1 MRYNFS
7 RKYFDY
13 QNIKKS
19 LLVNGDFFMNN
30 LKFLLKLSGQ
40 HKIKLIIAALFSI
53 ISTTLS
59 AIPYILVYRI
69 ILELFNDKIDYR
81 NIQSLVFK
89 AIFFIILGVA
99 ARILSGIFSHISAF
113 NILYKIR
120 IDLIEHMSG
129 LNMGFFKKSMT
140 GKLKKIINEDV
151 EKLENFIAHQIPDLS
166 SAFVTPLIF
175 FGIMLYFN
183 WKLSLVLFIPVIL
196 GILAQSG
203 MFKNYTGKV
212 DHFYKLVAKLNST
225 IMEYINAMNVMKAF
239 NLTAKSFKDYR
250 DNTQEYA
257 DYWVELTELAVPY
270 YSAFLC
276 LVDTGML
283 FIIPIGGIM
292 LLNSRITVPVYILFL
307 LMSTIFLN
315 SLKSLFELSQ
325 NLSFLLKGMEKI
337 IEIFDEKEQASGN
350 IKFPQ
355 NFSQGLKYEN
365 ITFAYNKAKVI
376 NDFTLNIRAG
386 TTTALVGPSGSGKT
400 TIGLLAGRFW
410 DTDEGKITIDGIN
423 IKDISYESLMDNVSF
438 VFQDTFMLHDTI
450 YENIL
455 MGKNYTRDEV
465 ENAAKKAQIHDF
477 IMSLPDKYETK
488 IGEGGIKLSG
498 GEKQRIS
505 IARAILKNTPI
516 VILDEVTSY
525 SDIENEAKIQSAL
538 KTLLKGKTALI
549 IAHRLYTIKNA
560 DNIVFMNK
568 GKIMEQG
575 THDELLKNRA
585 DYWHLWSLYNEEKQ
599 EN

>member
-1 MRYNFS
+1 
-7 RKYFDY
+7 
-13 QNIKKS
+13 
-19 LLVNGDFFMNN
+19 MNN

-40 HKIKLIIAALFSI
+40 HKIKLIVSAMFSI

-59 AIPYILVYRI
+59 VIPYLLVYSI
-69 ILELFNDKIDYR
+69 ILELFNREISYNK
-81 NIQSLVFK
+81 IQSLVFI
-89 AIFFIILGVA
+89 AILFIILGVV
-99 ARILSGIFSHISAF
+99 ARILSGIFSHVSAF

-120 IDLIEHMSG
+120 IDLIEHMSK
-129 LNMGFFKKSMT
+129 LNMGFFKKNMT

-151 EKLENFIAHQIPDLS
+151 EKLENFIVHQIPDLS
-166 SAFVTPLIF
+166 SAFATPLIF
-175 FGIMLYFN
+175 LGIMFYFN
-183 WKLSLVLFIPVIL
+183 WQLSLVLFIPIIL

-203 MFKNYTGKV
+203 MFKNYMGKV

-257 DYWVELTELAVPY
+257 DYWIELTELAVPY

-276 LVDTGML
+276 LVDTGLL

-292 LLNSRITVPVYILFL
+292 LLNGKITISVYILFL

-315 SLKSLFELSQ
+315 SLRTLFELSES
-325 NLSFLLKGMEKI
+325 LSFLLKGMEKI
-337 IEIFDEKEQASGN
+337 IEIFNEKEQKSGD
-350 IKFPQ
+350 ISFPQ
-355 NFSQGLKYEN
+355 HFSESLKYEN
-365 ITFAYNKAKVI
+365 VTFAYNKAKVI
-376 NDFTLNIRAG
+376 NNFTLTIRAG

-410 DTDEGKITIDGIN
+410 DIDEGKITIDGTD
-423 IKDISYESLMDNVSF
+423 IKDISYESLMDNISF

-450 YENIL
+450 YENII
-455 MGKNYTRDEV
+455 MGKNYTREEV

-477 IMSLPDKYETK
+477 IMSLPDRYETK

-560 DNIVFMNK
+560 DNIVFMKK
-568 GKIMEQG
+568 GQITEQG
-575 THDELLKNRA
+575 THEELLRNRA
-585 DYWHLWSLYNEEKQ
+585 DYWHLWSLYNENDLEK
-599 EN
+599 EVTE

>member
-1 MRYNFS
+1 
-7 RKYFDY
+7 
-13 QNIKKS
+13 
-19 LLVNGDFFMNN
+19 MNN

-40 HKIKLIIAALFSI
+40 HKIKLIISAIFSI

-59 AIPYILVYRI
+59 AIPYLLVYSI
-69 ILELFNDKIDYR
+69 ILELFNREISYNK
-81 NIQSLVFK
+81 IQSLVFI
-89 AIFFIILGVA
+89 AILFIILGVV

-120 IDLIEHMSG
+120 IDLIEHMSK
-129 LNMGFFKKSMT
+129 LNMGFFKKNMT

-166 SAFVTPLIF
+166 SAFATPLIF
-175 FGIMLYFN
+175 LGIMFYFN
-183 WKLSLVLFIPVIL
+183 WQLSLVLFIPIIL

-203 MFKNYTGKV
+203 MFKNYMGKV

-257 DYWVELTELAVPY
+257 DYWIELTELAVPY

-276 LVDTGML
+276 LVDTGLL

-292 LLNSRITVPVYILFL
+292 LLNGKITISVYILFL

-315 SLKSLFELSQ
+315 SLRTLFELSES
-325 NLSFLLKGMEKI
+325 LSFLLKGMEKI
-337 IEIFDEKEQASGN
+337 IEIFNEKEQKSGD
-350 IKFPQ
+350 ISFPEH
-355 NFSQGLKYEN
+355 FSESLKYEN
-365 ITFAYNKAKVI
+365 VTFAYNKAKVI
-376 NDFTLNIRAG
+376 NNFTLTIRAG

-410 DTDEGKITIDGIN
+410 DIDEGKITIDGTD

-450 YENIL
+450 YENII
-455 MGKNYTRDEV
+455 MGKNYTREEV

-477 IMSLPDKYETK
+477 IMSLPDRYETK

-538 KTLLKGKTALI
+538 KTLLRGKTALI

-560 DNIVFMNK
+560 DNIVFMKK
-568 GKIMEQG
+568 GQITEQG
-575 THDELLKNRA
+575 THEELLRNRA
-585 DYWHLWSLYNEEKQ
+585 DYWHLWSLYNENDLEK
-599 EN
+599 EVTE

>member
-1 MRYNFS
+1 
-7 RKYFDY
+7 
-13 QNIKKS
+13 
-19 LLVNGDFFMNN
+19 MNN

-40 HKIKLIIAALFSI
+40 HKIKLIISAMFSI

-59 AIPYILVYRI
+59 AIPYLLVYSI
-69 ILELFNDKIDYR
+69 ILELFNREISYNK
-81 NIQSLVFK
+81 IQSLVFI
-89 AIFFIILGVA
+89 AILFIILGVV

-120 IDLIEHMSG
+120 IDLIEHISK
-129 LNMGFFKKSMT
+129 LNMGFFKKNMT

-166 SAFVTPLIF
+166 SAFATPLIF
-175 FGIMLYFN
+175 LGIMFYFN
-183 WKLSLVLFIPVIL
+183 WQLSLVLFIPIIL

-203 MFKNYTGKV
+203 MFKNYMGKV

-257 DYWVELTELAVPY
+257 DYWIELTELAVPY

-276 LVDTGML
+276 LVDTGLL

-292 LLNSRITVPVYILFL
+292 LLNGKITISVYILFL

-315 SLKSLFELSQ
+315 SLRTLFELSES
-325 NLSFLLKGMEKI
+325 LSFLLKGMEKI
-337 IEIFDEKEQASGN
+337 IEIFNEKEQKSGD
-350 IKFPQ
+350 ISFPQ
-355 NFSQGLKYEN
+355 HFSESLKYEN
-365 ITFAYNKAKVI
+365 VTFAYNKAKVI
-376 NDFTLNIRAG
+376 NNFTLTIRAG

-410 DTDEGKITIDGIN
+410 DIDEGKITIDGTD

-450 YENIL
+450 YENII
-455 MGKNYTRDEV
+455 MGKNYTREEV

-477 IMSLPDKYETK
+477 IMSLPDRYETK

-525 SDIENEAKIQSAL
+525 SDIENEAKIQAAL

-560 DNIVFMNK
+560 DNIVFMKK
-568 GKIMEQG
+568 GQITEQG
-575 THDELLKNRA
+575 THEELLRNRA
-585 DYWHLWSLYNEEKQ
+585 DYWHLWSLYNENDLEK
-599 EN
+599 EVTE

>member
-120 IDLIEHMSG
+120 VDLIEHMSG

-203 MFKNYTGKV
+203 MFKNYMGKV

-376 NDFTLNIRAG
+376 NDFTLNIKAG

-410 DTDEGKITIDGIN
+410 DTNEGKITIDGIN

>member
-1 MRYNFS
+1 
-7 RKYFDY
+7 
-13 QNIKKS
+13 
-19 LLVNGDFFMNN
+19 MNN

-40 HKIKLIIAALFSI
+40 HKIKLIVSAMFSI

-59 AIPYILVYRI
+59 AIPYLLVYSI
-69 ILELFNDKIDYR
+69 ILEIFNREISYNKIK
-81 NIQSLVFK
+81 SLVFI
-89 AIFFIILGVA
+89 AILFIILGVA

-120 IDLIEHMSG
+120 IDLIEHMSK
-129 LNMGFFKKSMT
+129 LNMGFFKKNMT

-166 SAFVTPLIF
+166 SAFATPLIF
-175 FGIMLYFN
+175 LGIMFYFN
-183 WKLSLVLFIPVIL
+183 WRLSLVLFIPIIL

-203 MFKNYTGKV
+203 MFKNYMGKV

-257 DYWVELTELAVPY
+257 DYWIELTELAVPY

-276 LVDTGML
+276 LVDTGLL

-292 LLNSRITVPVYILFL
+292 LLNGKITISVYILFL

-315 SLKSLFELSQ
+315 SLRTLFELSES
-325 NLSFLLKGMEKI
+325 LSFLLKGMEKI
-337 IEIFDEKEQASGN
+337 IEIFNEKEQKSGN
-350 IKFPQ
+350 ISFPEH
-355 NFSQGLKYEN
+355 FSESLKYEN
-365 ITFAYNKAKVI
+365 VTFAYNKAKVI
-376 NDFTLNIRAG
+376 NNFTLTIRAG

-410 DTDEGKITIDGIN
+410 DTEEGKITIDGTN
-423 IKDISYESLMDNVSF
+423 IKDISYESLMDNISF

-450 YENIL
+450 YENII
-455 MGKNYTRDEV
+455 MGKNYTREEV
-465 ENAAKKAQIHDF
+465 ENAAKKAQIQDF
-477 IMSLPDKYETK
+477 IMSLPDRYETK

-560 DNIVFMNK
+560 DNIVFMKK
-568 GKIMEQG
+568 GQITEQG
-575 THDELLKNRA
+575 THEELLRNRA
-585 DYWHLWSLYNEEKQ
+585 DYWHLWSLYNENDLEK
-599 EN
+599 EVTE

>member
-1 MRYNFS
+1 
-7 RKYFDY
+7 
-13 QNIKKS
+13 
-19 LLVNGDFFMNN
+19 MNN
-30 LKFLLKLSGQ
+30 LKFLLKLSGE
-40 HKIKLIIAALFSI
+40 HKIKLIISAIFSI

-59 AIPYILVYRI
+59 AIPYLLVYSI
-69 ILELFNDKIDYR
+69 ILELFNREISYNK
-81 NIQSLVFK
+81 IQSLVFR
-89 AIFFIILGVA
+89 AILFIVLGVV

-120 IDLIEHMSG
+120 IDLIEHMSK
-129 LNMGFFKKSMT
+129 LNMGFFKKNMT

-166 SAFVTPLIF
+166 SAFATPLIF
-175 FGIMLYFN
+175 LGIMFYFN
-183 WKLSLVLFIPVIL
+183 WQLSLVLFIPIIL

-203 MFKNYTGKV
+203 MFKNYMGKV

-257 DYWVELTELAVPY
+257 DYWIELTELAVPY

-276 LVDTGML
+276 LVDTGLL

-292 LLNSRITVPVYILFL
+292 LLNGKITISVYILFL

-315 SLKSLFELSQ
+315 SLRTLFELSES
-325 NLSFLLKGMEKI
+325 LSVLLKGMEKI
-337 IEIFDEKEQASGN
+337 IEIFNEKEQKSGN
-350 IKFPQ
+350 ISFPEH
-355 NFSQGLKYEN
+355 FSESLKYEN
-365 ITFAYNKAKVI
+365 VTFAYNKAKVI
-376 NDFTLNIRAG
+376 NNFTLTIRAE

-410 DTDEGKITIDGIN
+410 DIDEGKITIDGTD

-450 YENIL
+450 YENII
-455 MGKNYTRDEV
+455 MGKNYTREEV

-477 IMSLPDKYETK
+477 IMSLPDRYETK
-488 IGEGGIKLSG
+488 IGEGGVKLSG

-525 SDIENEAKIQSAL
+525 SDIENEAKIQAAL

-560 DNIVFMNK
+560 DNIVFMKK
-568 GKIMEQG
+568 GQITEQG
-575 THDELLKNRA
+575 THEELLRNRA
-585 DYWHLWSLYNEEKQ
+585 DYWHLWSLYNENDLEK
-599 EN
+599 EVTE

>member
-1 MRYNFS
+1 
-7 RKYFDY
+7 
-13 QNIKKS
+13 
-19 LLVNGDFFMNN
+19 MNN

-40 HKIKLIIAALFSI
+40 HKIKLIISAMFSI

-59 AIPYILVYRI
+59 AIPYLLVYSI
-69 ILELFNDKIDYR
+69 ILELFNKEISY
-81 NIQSLVFK
+81 NKIQSLVFI
-89 AIFFIILGVA
+89 AILFIILGVV
-99 ARILSGIFSHISAF
+99 ARILSGVFSHISAF

-120 IDLIEHMSG
+120 IDLIEHMSK
-129 LNMGFFKKSMT
+129 LNMGFFKKNMT

-166 SAFVTPLIF
+166 SAFATPLIF
-175 FGIMLYFN
+175 LGIMFYFN
-183 WKLSLVLFIPVIL
+183 WQLSLVLFIPIIL

-203 MFKNYTGKV
+203 MFKNYMGKV
-212 DHFYKLVAKLNST
+212 DHFYKLVTKLNST

-250 DNTQEYA
+250 NNTQEYA
-257 DYWVELTELAVPY
+257 DYWIELTELAVPY

-276 LVDTGML
+276 LLDTGLL

-292 LLNSRITVPVYILFL
+292 LLNGKITISVYILFL

-315 SLKSLFELSQ
+315 SLRTLFELSES
-325 NLSFLLKGMEKI
+325 LSFLLKGMEKI
-337 IEIFDEKEQASGN
+337 IEIFNEKEQKSGN
-350 IKFPQ
+350 IS
-355 NFSQGLKYEN
+355 FSEHFSESLKYEN
-365 ITFAYNKAKVI
+365 VTFAYNKAKVI
-376 NDFTLNIRAG
+376 NNFTLTIRAG

-410 DTDEGKITIDGIN
+410 DIEEGKITIDGTD
-423 IKDISYESLMDNVSF
+423 IKDISYESLMDNISF

-450 YENIL
+450 YENII
-455 MGKNYTRDEV
+455 MGKNYTHEDV

-477 IMSLPDKYETK
+477 IMSLPDRYETK

-505 IARAILKNTPI
+505 IARAIIKNTPI

-560 DNIVFMNK
+560 DNIVFMKK
-568 GKIMEQG
+568 GQITEQG
-575 THDELLKNRA
+575 THEELLRNRA
-585 DYWHLWSLYNEEKQ
+585 DYWHLWSLYNENDLEK
-599 EN
+599 EVTE

>member
-1 MRYNFS
+1 
-7 RKYFDY
+7 
-13 QNIKKS
+13 
-19 LLVNGDFFMNN
+19 MNN

-40 HKIKLIIAALFSI
+40 HKIKLIVSAMFSI

-59 AIPYILVYRI
+59 AIPYLLVYSI
-69 ILELFNDKIDYR
+69 ILELFNRKISY
-81 NIQSLVFK
+81 NKIKSLVFI
-89 AIFFIILGVA
+89 AILFIILGVA

-120 IDLIEHMSG
+120 IDLIEHMSK
-129 LNMGFFKKSMT
+129 LNMGFFKKNMT

-166 SAFVTPLIF
+166 SAFATPLIF
-175 FGIMLYFN
+175 LGIMFYFN
-183 WKLSLVLFIPVIL
+183 WWLSLVLFIPIIL

-203 MFKNYTGKV
+203 MFKNYMGKV

-257 DYWVELTELAVPY
+257 DYWIELTELAVPY

-276 LVDTGML
+276 LVDTGLL

-292 LLNSRITVPVYILFL
+292 LLNGKITISVYILFL

-315 SLKSLFELSQ
+315 SLRTLFELSES
-325 NLSFLLKGMEKI
+325 LSFLLKGMEKI
-337 IEIFDEKEQASGN
+337 IEIFNEKEQKSGN
-350 IKFPQ
+350 ISFPEH
-355 NFSQGLKYEN
+355 FSESLKYEN
-365 ITFAYNKAKVI
+365 VTFAYNKAKVI
-376 NDFTLNIRAG
+376 NNFTLTIRAG

-410 DTDEGKITIDGIN
+410 DIDEGKITIDGTD
-423 IKDISYESLMDNVSF
+423 IKDISYESLMDNISF

-450 YENIL
+450 YENII
-455 MGKNYTRDEV
+455 MGKNYTREEV
-465 ENAAKKAQIHDF
+465 ENAAKKAQIQDF
-477 IMSLPDKYETK
+477 IMSLPDRYETK

-560 DNIVFMNK
+560 DNIVFMKK
-568 GKIMEQG
+568 GQITEQG
-575 THDELLKNRA
+575 THEELLRNRA
-585 DYWHLWSLYNEEKQ
+585 DYWHLWSLYNENDLEK
-599 EN
+599 EVTE

>member
-1 MRYNFS
+1 
-7 RKYFDY
+7 
-13 QNIKKS
+13 
-19 LLVNGDFFMNN
+19 MNN

-40 HKIKLIIAALFSI
+40 HKIKLIVSAMFSI

-59 AIPYILVYRI
+59 AIPYLLVYSI
-69 ILELFNDKIDYR
+69 ILEIFNREISYNKIK
-81 NIQSLVFK
+81 SLVFI
-89 AIFFIILGVA
+89 AILFIILGVA

-120 IDLIEHMSG
+120 IDLIEHMSK
-129 LNMGFFKKSMT
+129 LNMGFFKKNMT

-166 SAFVTPLIF
+166 SAFATPLIF
-175 FGIMLYFN
+175 LGIMFYFN
-183 WKLSLVLFIPVIL
+183 WRLSLVLFIPIIL

-203 MFKNYTGKV
+203 MFKNYMGKV

-257 DYWVELTELAVPY
+257 DYWIELTELAVPY

-276 LVDTGML
+276 LVDTGLL

-292 LLNSRITVPVYILFL
+292 LLNGKITISVYILFL

-315 SLKSLFELSQ
+315 SLRTLFELSES
-325 NLSFLLKGMEKI
+325 LSFLLKGMEKI
-337 IEIFDEKEQASGN
+337 IEIFNEKEQKSGN
-350 IKFPQ
+350 ISFPEH
-355 NFSQGLKYEN
+355 FSESLKYEN
-365 ITFAYNKAKVI
+365 VTFAYNKAKVI
-376 NDFTLNIRAG
+376 NNFTLTIRAG

-410 DTDEGKITIDGIN
+410 DTEEGKITIDGTN
-423 IKDISYESLMDNVSF
+423 IKDISYESLMDNISF

-450 YENIL
+450 YENII
-455 MGKNYTRDEV
+455 MGKNYTREEV

-477 IMSLPDKYETK
+477 IMSLPDRYETK

-505 IARAILKNTPI
+505 IARTILKNTPI

-560 DNIVFMNK
+560 DNKVLMKK
-568 GKIMEQG
+568 GKITEQG
-575 THDELLKNRA
+575 THEELLRNRA
-585 DYWHLWSLYNEEKQ
+585 DYWHLWSLYNENDLEK
-599 EN
+599 EVTE

>member
-1 MRYNFS
+1 
-7 RKYFDY
+7 
-13 QNIKKS
+13 
-19 LLVNGDFFMNN
+19 MNN
-30 LKFLLKLSGQ
+30 LKFLLKLSGE
-40 HKIKLIIAALFSI
+40 HKIKLIISAIFSI

-59 AIPYILVYRI
+59 AIPYLLVYSI
-69 ILELFNDKIDYR
+69 ILELFNREISYNK
-81 NIQSLVFK
+81 IQSLVFI
-89 AIFFIILGVA
+89 AILFIILGVV
-99 ARILSGIFSHISAF
+99 ARIFSGVFSHISAF

-120 IDLIEHMSG
+120 IDLIEHMSK
-129 LNMGFFKKSMT
+129 LNMGFFKKNMT

-166 SAFVTPLIF
+166 SAFATPLIF
-175 FGIMLYFN
+175 LGIMFYFN
-183 WKLSLVLFIPVIL
+183 WQLSLVLFIPIIL

-203 MFKNYTGKV
+203 MFKNYMGKV

-257 DYWVELTELAVPY
+257 DYWIELTELAVPY

-276 LVDTGML
+276 LVDTGLL

-292 LLNSRITVPVYILFL
+292 LLNDKITISVYILFL

-315 SLKSLFELSQ
+315 SLRTLFELSES
-325 NLSFLLKGMEKI
+325 LSVLLKGMEKI
-337 IEIFDEKEQASGN
+337 IEIFNEKEQKSGN
-350 IKFPQ
+350 ISFPEH
-355 NFSQGLKYEN
+355 FSESLKYEN
-365 ITFAYNKAKVI
+365 VTFAYNKAKVI
-376 NDFTLNIRAG
+376 NNFTLTIRAE

-410 DTDEGKITIDGIN
+410 DIDEGKITIDGTD

-450 YENIL
+450 YENII
-455 MGKNYTRDEV
+455 MGKNYTREEV

-477 IMSLPDKYETK
+477 IMSLPDRYETK
-488 IGEGGIKLSG
+488 IGEGGVKLSG

-525 SDIENEAKIQSAL
+525 SDIENEAKIQAAL

-560 DNIVFMNK
+560 DNIVFMKK
-568 GKIMEQG
+568 GQITEQG
-575 THDELLKNRA
+575 THEELLRNRA
-585 DYWHLWSLYNEEKQ
+585 DYWHLWSLYNENDLEK
-599 EN
+599 EVTE

>member
-1 MRYNFS
+1 
-7 RKYFDY
+7 
-13 QNIKKS
+13 
-19 LLVNGDFFMNN
+19 MNN

-203 MFKNYTGKV
+203 MFKNYMGKV

-376 NDFTLNIRAG
+376 NDFTLNIKAG

-410 DTDEGKITIDGIN
+410 DTNEGKITIDGIN

>member
-1 MRYNFS
+1 
-7 RKYFDY
+7 
-13 QNIKKS
+13 
-19 LLVNGDFFMNN
+19 MNN

-40 HKIKLIIAALFSI
+40 HKIKLIISAIFSI

-59 AIPYILVYRI
+59 AIPYLLVYSI
-69 ILELFNDKIDYR
+69 ILELFNREISYNK
-81 NIQSLVFK
+81 IQSLVFI
-89 AIFFIILGVA
+89 AILFIILGVV

-120 IDLIEHMSG
+120 IDLIEHMSK
-129 LNMGFFKKSMT
+129 LNMGFFKKNMT

-166 SAFVTPLIF
+166 SAFATPLIF
-175 FGIMLYFN
+175 LGIMFYFN
-183 WKLSLVLFIPVIL
+183 WQLSLVLFIPIIL

-203 MFKNYTGKV
+203 MFKNYMGKV

-257 DYWVELTELAVPY
+257 DYWIELTELAVPY

-276 LVDTGML
+276 LVDTGLL

-292 LLNSRITVPVYILFL
+292 LLNDKITISVYILFL

-315 SLKSLFELSQ
+315 SLRTLFELSES
-325 NLSFLLKGMEKI
+325 LSFLLKGMEKI
-337 IEIFDEKEQASGN
+337 IEIFNEKEQKSGD
-350 IKFPQ
+350 ISFPEP
-355 NFSQGLKYEN
+355 FLESLKYEN
-365 ITFAYNKAKVI
+365 VTFAYNKAKVI
-376 NDFTLNIRAG
+376 NNFTLTIRAG

-410 DTDEGKITIDGIN
+410 DIDEGKITIDGTD
-423 IKDISYESLMDNVSF
+423 IKDISYENLMDNISF
-438 VFQDTFMLHDTI
+438 VFQDTFMLHDAI
-450 YENIL
+450 YENII
-455 MGKNYTRDEV
+455 MGKNYTHEEV

-477 IMSLPDKYETK
+477 IMSLPDRYETK
-488 IGEGGIKLSG
+488 IGEGGVKLSG

-560 DNIVFMNK
+560 DNIVFMKK
-568 GKIMEQG
+568 GQITEQG
-575 THDELLKNRA
+575 THEELLRNRA
-585 DYWHLWSLYNEEKQ
+585 DYWHLWSLYNENDLEK
-599 EN
+599 EVTE

>member
-1 MRYNFS
+1 
-7 RKYFDY
+7 
-13 QNIKKS
+13 
-19 LLVNGDFFMNN
+19 MNN

-40 HKIKLIIAALFSI
+40 HKIKLIVSAMFSI

-59 AIPYILVYRI
+59 VIPYLLVYSI
-69 ILELFNDKIDYR
+69 ILELFNREISYNK
-81 NIQSLVFK
+81 IQSLVFI
-89 AIFFIILGVA
+89 AILFIILGVV

-120 IDLIEHMSG
+120 IDLIEHMSK
-129 LNMGFFKKSMT
+129 LNMGFFKKNMT

-166 SAFVTPLIF
+166 SAFATPLIF
-175 FGIMLYFN
+175 LGIMFYFN
-183 WKLSLVLFIPVIL
+183 WQLSLVLFIPIIL

-203 MFKNYTGKV
+203 MFKNYMGKV

-257 DYWVELTELAVPY
+257 DYWIELTELAVPY

-276 LVDTGML
+276 LVDTGLL

-292 LLNSRITVPVYILFL
+292 LLNGKITISVYILFL

-315 SLKSLFELSQ
+315 SLRTLFELSE

-337 IEIFDEKEQASGN
+337 IEIFNEKEQKSGD
-350 IKFPQ
+350 ISFPEH
-355 NFSQGLKYEN
+355 FSESLKYEN
-365 ITFAYNKAKVI
+365 VTFAYNKAKVI
-376 NDFTLNIRAG
+376 NNFTLTIRAG

-410 DTDEGKITIDGIN
+410 DIDEGKITIDGTD

-450 YENIL
+450 YENII
-455 MGKNYTRDEV
+455 MGKNYTREEV

-477 IMSLPDKYETK
+477 IMSLPDRYETK

-560 DNIVFMNK
+560 DNIVFMKK
-568 GKIMEQG
+568 GQITEQG
-575 THDELLKNRA
+575 THEELLRNRA
-585 DYWHLWSLYNEEKQ
+585 DYWHLWSLYNENDLEK
-599 EN
+599 EVTE

>member
-1 MRYNFS
+1 
-7 RKYFDY
+7 
-13 QNIKKS
+13 
-19 LLVNGDFFMNN
+19 MNN

-40 HKIKLIIAALFSI
+40 HKIKLIVSAMFSI

-59 AIPYILVYRI
+59 AIPYLLVYSI
-69 ILELFNDKIDYR
+69 ILELFNREISYNK
-81 NIQSLVFK
+81 IQSLVFI
-89 AIFFIILGVA
+89 AILFIILGVV

-120 IDLIEHMSG
+120 IDLIEHMSK
-129 LNMGFFKKSMT
+129 LNMGFFKKNMT

-166 SAFVTPLIF
+166 SAFATPLIF
-175 FGIMLYFN
+175 LGIMFYFN
-183 WKLSLVLFIPVIL
+183 WQLSLVLFIPIIL

-203 MFKNYTGKV
+203 MFKNYMGKV

-257 DYWVELTELAVPY
+257 DYWIELTELAVPY

-276 LVDTGML
+276 LVDTGLL

-292 LLNSRITVPVYILFL
+292 LLNGKITISVYILFL

-315 SLKSLFELSQ
+315 SLRTLFELSES
-325 NLSFLLKGMEKI
+325 LSFLLKGMEKI
-337 IEIFDEKEQASGN
+337 IEIFNEKEQKSGD
-350 IKFPQ
+350 ISFPQ
-355 NFSQGLKYEN
+355 HFSESLKYEN
-365 ITFAYNKAKVI
+365 VTFAYNKAKVI
-376 NDFTLNIRAG
+376 NNFTLTIRAG

-410 DTDEGKITIDGIN
+410 DIDEGKITIDGTD
-423 IKDISYESLMDNVSF
+423 IKDISYESLMDNISF

-450 YENIL
+450 YENII
-455 MGKNYTRDEV
+455 MGKNYTREEV

-477 IMSLPDKYETK
+477 IMSLPDRYETK

-538 KTLLKGKTALI
+538 KTLLRGKTALI

-560 DNIVFMNK
+560 DNIVFMKK
-568 GKIMEQG
+568 GQITEQG
-575 THDELLKNRA
+575 THEELLRNRA
-585 DYWHLWSLYNEEKQ
+585 DYWHLWSLYNENDLEK
-599 EN
+599 EVTE

>member
-1 MRYNFS
+1 
-7 RKYFDY
+7 
-13 QNIKKS
+13 
-19 LLVNGDFFMNN
+19 MNN

-40 HKIKLIIAALFSI
+40 HKIKLIISAMFSI

-59 AIPYILVYRI
+59 AIPYLLVYSI
-69 ILELFNDKIDYR
+69 ILELFNREISYNK
-81 NIQSLVFK
+81 IQSLVFI
-89 AIFFIILGVA
+89 AILFIILGVV

-120 IDLIEHMSG
+120 IDLIEHMSK
-129 LNMGFFKKSMT
+129 LNMGFFKKNMT

-166 SAFVTPLIF
+166 SAFATPLIF
-175 FGIMLYFN
+175 LGIMFYFN
-183 WKLSLVLFIPVIL
+183 WQLSLVLFIPIIL

-203 MFKNYTGKV
+203 MFKNYMGKV

-257 DYWVELTELAVPY
+257 DYWIELTELAVPY

-276 LVDTGML
+276 LLDTGLL

-292 LLNSRITVPVYILFL
+292 LLNGKITISVYILFL

-315 SLKSLFELSQ
+315 SLRTLFELSES
-325 NLSFLLKGMEKI
+325 LSFLLKGMEKI
-337 IEIFDEKEQASGN
+337 IEIFNEKEQESGD
-350 IKFPQ
+350 ISFPEH
-355 NFSQGLKYEN
+355 FSESLKYEN
-365 ITFAYNKAKVI
+365 VTFAYNKAKVI
-376 NDFTLNIRAG
+376 NNFTLTIRAG

-410 DTDEGKITIDGIN
+410 DIDEGKITIDGTD
-423 IKDISYESLMDNVSF
+423 IKDISYESLMDNISF

-450 YENIL
+450 YENII
-455 MGKNYTRDEV
+455 MGKNYTREEV

-477 IMSLPDKYETK
+477 IMSLPDRYETK
-488 IGEGGIKLSG
+488 IGEGGVKLSG

-560 DNIVFMNK
+560 DNIVFMKK
-568 GKIMEQG
+568 GQITEQG
-575 THDELLKNRA
+575 THEELLRNRG
-585 DYWHLWSLYNEEKQ
+585 DYWHLWSLYNENDLEK
-599 EN
+599 EVAE

>member
-1 MRYNFS
+1 
-7 RKYFDY
+7 
-13 QNIKKS
+13 
-19 LLVNGDFFMNN
+19 MNN

-40 HKIKLIIAALFSI
+40 HKIKLIISAIFSI

-59 AIPYILVYRI
+59 AIPYLLVYSI
-69 ILELFNDKIDYR
+69 ILELFNREISYNK
-81 NIQSLVFK
+81 IQSLVFR
-89 AIFFIILGVA
+89 AILFIILGVV
-99 ARILSGIFSHISAF
+99 ARILSGVFSHISAF

-120 IDLIEHMSG
+120 IDLIEHMSK
-129 LNMGFFKKSMT
+129 LNMGFFKKNMT

-166 SAFVTPLIF
+166 SAFATPLIF
-175 FGIMLYFN
+175 LGIMFYFN
-183 WKLSLVLFIPVIL
+183 WQLSLVLFIPIIL

-203 MFKNYTGKV
+203 MFKNYMGKV

-257 DYWVELTELAVPY
+257 DYWIELTELAVPY

-276 LVDTGML
+276 LVDTGLL

-292 LLNSRITVPVYILFL
+292 LLNGKITIPVYILFL

-315 SLKSLFELSQ
+315 SLRTLFELSES
-325 NLSFLLKGMEKI
+325 LSFLLKGMEKI
-337 IEIFDEKEQASGN
+337 IEIFNEKEQKSGD
-350 IKFPQ
+350 ISFPEH
-355 NFSQGLKYEN
+355 FSESLKYEN
-365 ITFAYNKAKVI
+365 VTFAYNKAKVI
-376 NDFTLNIRAG
+376 NNFTLTIRAG

-410 DTDEGKITIDGIN
+410 DIDEGKITIDGTD
-423 IKDISYESLMDNVSF
+423 IKDISYESLMDNISF

-450 YENIL
+450 YENII
-455 MGKNYTRDEV
+455 MGKNYTREDV

-477 IMSLPDKYETK
+477 IMSLPDRYETK

-560 DNIVFMNK
+560 DNIVFMKK
-568 GKIMEQG
+568 GQITEQG
-575 THDELLKNRA
+575 THEELLRNRA
-585 DYWHLWSLYNEEKQ
+585 DYWHLWSLYNENDFEK
-599 EN
+599 EVTE

>member
-1 MRYNFS
+1 
-7 RKYFDY
+7 
-13 QNIKKS
+13 
-19 LLVNGDFFMNN
+19 MNN

-40 HKIKLIIAALFSI
+40 HKIKLIVSAMFSI

-59 AIPYILVYRI
+59 VIPYLLVYSI
-69 ILELFNDKIDYR
+69 ILELFNREISYNK
-81 NIQSLVFK
+81 IQSLVFI
-89 AIFFIILGVA
+89 AILFIILGVV
-99 ARILSGIFSHISAF
+99 ARILSGIFSHVSAF

-120 IDLIEHMSG
+120 IDLIEHMSK
-129 LNMGFFKKSMT
+129 LNMGFFKKNMT

-166 SAFVTPLIF
+166 SAFATPLIF
-175 FGIMLYFN
+175 LGIMFYFN
-183 WKLSLVLFIPVIL
+183 WQLSLVLFIPIIL

-203 MFKNYTGKV
+203 MFKNYMGKV

-257 DYWVELTELAVPY
+257 DYWIELTELAVPY

-276 LVDTGML
+276 LVDTGLL

-292 LLNSRITVPVYILFL
+292 LLNGKITISVYILFL

-315 SLKSLFELSQ
+315 SLRTLFELSES
-325 NLSFLLKGMEKI
+325 LSFLLKGMEKI
-337 IEIFDEKEQASGN
+337 IEIFNEKEQKSGD
-350 IKFPQ
+350 ISFPQ
-355 NFSQGLKYEN
+355 HFSESLKYEN
-365 ITFAYNKAKVI
+365 VTFAYNKAKVI
-376 NDFTLNIRAG
+376 NNFTLTIRAG

-410 DTDEGKITIDGIN
+410 DIDEGKITIDGTD
-423 IKDISYESLMDNVSF
+423 IKDISYESLMDNISF

-450 YENIL
+450 YENII
-455 MGKNYTRDEV
+455 MGKNYTREEV

-477 IMSLPDKYETK
+477 IMSLPDRYETK
-488 IGEGGIKLSG
+488 IGEGGVKLSG

-560 DNIVFMNK
+560 DNIVFMKK
-568 GKIMEQG
+568 GQITEQG
-575 THDELLKNRA
+575 THEELLRNRA
-585 DYWHLWSLYNEEKQ
+585 DYWHLWSLYNENDLEK
-599 EN
+599 EVTE

>member
-1 MRYNFS
+1 
-7 RKYFDY
+7 
-13 QNIKKS
+13 
-19 LLVNGDFFMNN
+19 MNN

-40 HKIKLIIAALFSI
+40 HKIKLIISAMFSI

-59 AIPYILVYRI
+59 AIPYLLVYSI
-69 ILELFNDKIDYR
+69 ILELFNREISYNK
-81 NIQSLVFK
+81 IQSLVFI
-89 AIFFIILGVA
+89 AILFIILGVV

-120 IDLIEHMSG
+120 IDLIEHMSK
-129 LNMGFFKKSMT
+129 LNMGFFKKNMT

-166 SAFVTPLIF
+166 SAFATPLIF
-175 FGIMLYFN
+175 LGIMFYFN
-183 WKLSLVLFIPVIL
+183 WRLSLVLFIPIIL

-203 MFKNYTGKV
+203 MFKNYMGKV

-257 DYWVELTELAVPY
+257 DYWIELTELAVPY

-276 LVDTGML
+276 LVDTGLL

-292 LLNSRITVPVYILFL
+292 LLNGKITISVYILFL

-315 SLKSLFELSQ
+315 SLRTLFELSE

-337 IEIFDEKEQASGN
+337 IEIFNEKEQKSGD
-350 IKFPQ
+350 ISFPEH
-355 NFSQGLKYEN
+355 FSESLKYEN
-365 ITFAYNKAKVI
+365 VTFAYNKAKVI
-376 NDFTLNIRAG
+376 NNFTLTIRAG

-410 DTDEGKITIDGIN
+410 DIDEGKITIDGTD

-450 YENIL
+450 YENII
-455 MGKNYTRDEV
+455 MGKNYTREEV

-477 IMSLPDKYETK
+477 IMSLPDRYETK
-488 IGEGGIKLSG
+488 IGEGGVKLSG

-538 KTLLKGKTALI
+538 KTLLRGKTALI

-560 DNIVFMNK
+560 DNIVFMKK
-568 GKIMEQG
+568 GQITEQG
-575 THDELLKNRA
+575 THEELLRNRA
-585 DYWHLWSLYNEEKQ
+585 DYWHLWSLYNENDLEK
-599 EN
+599 EVTE

>member
-1 MRYNFS
+1 
-7 RKYFDY
+7 
-13 QNIKKS
+13 
-19 LLVNGDFFMNN
+19 MNN

-40 HKIKLIIAALFSI
+40 HKIKLIVSAMFSI

-59 AIPYILVYRI
+59 AIPYLLVYSI
-69 ILELFNDKIDYR
+69 ILEIFNKEISYNKIK
-81 NIQSLVFK
+81 SLVFI
-89 AIFFIILGVA
+89 AILFIILGVA

-120 IDLIEHMSG
+120 IDLIEHMSK
-129 LNMGFFKKSMT
+129 LNMGFFKKNMT

-166 SAFVTPLIF
+166 SAFATPLIF
-175 FGIMLYFN
+175 LGIMFYFN
-183 WKLSLVLFIPVIL
+183 WRLSLVLFIPIIL

-203 MFKNYTGKV
+203 MFKNYMGKV

-257 DYWVELTELAVPY
+257 DYWIELTELAVPY

-276 LVDTGML
+276 LVDTGLL

-292 LLNSRITVPVYILFL
+292 LLNGKITISVYILFL

-315 SLKSLFELSQ
+315 SLRTLFELSES
-325 NLSFLLKGMEKI
+325 LSFLLKGMEKI
-337 IEIFDEKEQASGN
+337 IEIFNEKEQKSGN
-350 IKFPQ
+350 ISFPEH
-355 NFSQGLKYEN
+355 FSESLKYEN
-365 ITFAYNKAKVI
+365 VTFAYNKAKVI
-376 NDFTLNIRAG
+376 NNFTLTIRAG

-410 DTDEGKITIDGIN
+410 DIDEGKITIDGTD
-423 IKDISYESLMDNVSF
+423 IKDISYESLMDNISF

-450 YENIL
+450 YENII
-455 MGKNYTRDEV
+455 MGKNYTREEV

-477 IMSLPDKYETK
+477 IMSLPDRYETK
-488 IGEGGIKLSG
+488 IGEGGVKLSG

-560 DNIVFMNK
+560 DNIVFMKK
-568 GKIMEQG
+568 GQITEQG
-575 THDELLKNRA
+575 THEELLRNRA
-585 DYWHLWSLYNEEKQ
+585 NYWHLWSLYNENDLEK
-599 EN
+599 EVTE

>member
-1 MRYNFS
+1 
-7 RKYFDY
+7 
-13 QNIKKS
+13 
-19 LLVNGDFFMNN
+19 MNN

-40 HKIKLIIAALFSI
+40 HKIKLIISAMFSI

-59 AIPYILVYRI
+59 AIPYLLVYSI
-69 ILELFNDKIDYR
+69 ILELFNREISYNK
-81 NIQSLVFK
+81 IQSLVFI
-89 AIFFIILGVA
+89 AILFIILGVV

-120 IDLIEHMSG
+120 IDLIEHMSK
-129 LNMGFFKKSMT
+129 LNMGFFKKNMT

-166 SAFVTPLIF
+166 SAFATPLIF
-175 FGIMLYFN
+175 LGIMFYFN
-183 WKLSLVLFIPVIL
+183 WQLSLVLFIPIIL

-203 MFKNYTGKV
+203 MFKNYMGKV

-257 DYWVELTELAVPY
+257 DYWIELTELAVPY

-276 LVDTGML
+276 LVDTGLL

-292 LLNSRITVPVYILFL
+292 LLNGKITISVYILFL

-315 SLKSLFELSQ
+315 SLRTLFELSES
-325 NLSFLLKGMEKI
+325 LSFLLKGMEKI
-337 IEIFDEKEQASGN
+337 IEIFNEKEQKSGN
-350 IKFPQ
+350 ISFPEH
-355 NFSQGLKYEN
+355 FSESLKYEN
-365 ITFAYNKAKVI
+365 VTFAYNKAKVI
-376 NDFTLNIRAG
+376 NNFTLTIRAG

-410 DTDEGKITIDGIN
+410 DIDEGKITIDGTD

-450 YENIL
+450 YENII
-455 MGKNYTRDEV
+455 MGKNYTREEV

-477 IMSLPDKYETK
+477 IMSLPDRYETK
-488 IGEGGIKLSG
+488 IGEGGVKLSG

-525 SDIENEAKIQSAL
+525 SDIENEAKIQAAL

-560 DNIVFMNK
+560 DNIVFMKK
-568 GKIMEQG
+568 GQITEQG
-575 THDELLKNRA
+575 THEELLRNRG
-585 DYWHLWSLYNEEKQ
+585 DYWHLWSLYNENDLEK
-599 EN
+599 EVTE

>member
-1 MRYNFS
+1 
-7 RKYFDY
+7 
-13 QNIKKS
+13 
-19 LLVNGDFFMNN
+19 MNN

-40 HKIKLIIAALFSI
+40 HKIKLIISAMFSI

-59 AIPYILVYRI
+59 AIPYLLVYSI
-69 ILELFNDKIDYR
+69 ILELFNKEISY
-81 NIQSLVFK
+81 NKIQSLVFI
-89 AIFFIILGVA
+89 AILFIILGVV
-99 ARILSGIFSHISAF
+99 ARILSGVFSHISAF

-120 IDLIEHMSG
+120 IDLIEHMSK
-129 LNMGFFKKSMT
+129 LNMGFFKKNMT

-166 SAFVTPLIF
+166 SAFATPLIF
-175 FGIMLYFN
+175 LGIMFYFN
-183 WKLSLVLFIPVIL
+183 WQLSLVLFIPIIL

-203 MFKNYTGKV
+203 MFKNYMGKV
-212 DHFYKLVAKLNST
+212 DHFYKLVTKLNST

-250 DNTQEYA
+250 NNTQEYA
-257 DYWVELTELAVPY
+257 DYWIELTELAVPY

-276 LVDTGML
+276 LLDTGLL

-292 LLNSRITVPVYILFL
+292 LLNGKITISVYILFL

-315 SLKSLFELSQ
+315 SLRTLFELSES
-325 NLSFLLKGMEKI
+325 LSVLLKGMEKI
-337 IEIFDEKEQASGN
+337 IEIFNEKEQKSG
-350 IKFPQ
+350 IISFPEH
-355 NFSQGLKYEN
+355 FSESLKYEN
-365 ITFAYNKAKVI
+365 VTFAYNKAKVI
-376 NDFTLNIRAG
+376 NNFTLTIRAG

-410 DTDEGKITIDGIN
+410 DIEEGKITIDGTD

-450 YENIL
+450 YENII
-455 MGKNYTRDEV
+455 MGKNYTREEV

-477 IMSLPDKYETK
+477 IMSLPDRYETK
-488 IGEGGIKLSG
+488 IGEGGVKLSG

-560 DNIVFMNK
+560 DNIVFMKK
-568 GKIMEQG
+568 GQITEQG
-575 THDELLKNRA
+575 THEELLRNKG
-585 DYWHLWSLYNEEKQ
+585 DYWHLWSLYNENDLEK
-599 EN
+599 EVTE

>member
-1 MRYNFS
+1 
-7 RKYFDY
+7 
-13 QNIKKS
+13 
-19 LLVNGDFFMNN
+19 MNN
-30 LKFLLKLSGQ
+30 LKFLLKLSGE
-40 HKIKLIIAALFSI
+40 HKIKLIISAIFSI

-59 AIPYILVYRI
+59 AIPYLLVYSI
-69 ILELFNDKIDYR
+69 ILELFNREISYNK
-81 NIQSLVFK
+81 IQSLVFR
-89 AIFFIILGVA
+89 AILFIVLGVV

-120 IDLIEHMSG
+120 IDLIEHMSK
-129 LNMGFFKKSMT
+129 LNMGFFKKNMT

-166 SAFVTPLIF
+166 SAFATPLIF
-175 FGIMLYFN
+175 LGIMFYFN
-183 WKLSLVLFIPVIL
+183 WQLSLVLFIPIIL

-203 MFKNYTGKV
+203 MFKNYMGKV

-257 DYWVELTELAVPY
+257 DYWIELTELAVPY

-276 LVDTGML
+276 LVDTGLL

-292 LLNSRITVPVYILFL
+292 LLNDKITISVYILFL

-315 SLKSLFELSQ
+315 SLRTLFELSES
-325 NLSFLLKGMEKI
+325 LSVLLKGMEKI
-337 IEIFDEKEQASGN
+337 IEIFNEKEQKSGN
-350 IKFPQ
+350 ISFPEH
-355 NFSQGLKYEN
+355 FSESLKYEN
-365 ITFAYNKAKVI
+365 VTFAYNKAKVI
-376 NDFTLNIRAG
+376 NNFTLTIRAE

-410 DTDEGKITIDGIN
+410 DIDEGKITIDGTD

-450 YENIL
+450 YENII
-455 MGKNYTRDEV
+455 MGKNYTCEEV

-477 IMSLPDKYETK
+477 IMSLPDRYETK
-488 IGEGGIKLSG
+488 IGEGGVKLSG

-525 SDIENEAKIQSAL
+525 SDIENEAKIQAAL

-560 DNIVFMNK
+560 DNIVFMKK
-568 GKIMEQG
+568 GQITEQG
-575 THDELLKNRA
+575 THEELLRNRA
-585 DYWHLWSLYNEEKQ
+585 DYWHLWSLYNENDLEK
-599 EN
+599 EVTE

>member
-1 MRYNFS
+1 
-7 RKYFDY
+7 
-13 QNIKKS
+13 
-19 LLVNGDFFMNN
+19 MNN

-40 HKIKLIIAALFSI
+40 HKIKLIVSAMFSI

-59 AIPYILVYRI
+59 AIPYLLVYSI
-69 ILELFNDKIDYR
+69 ILELFNREISYNK
-81 NIQSLVFK
+81 IQSLVFI
-89 AIFFIILGVA
+89 AILFIILGVV

-120 IDLIEHMSG
+120 IDLIEHISK
-129 LNMGFFKKSMT
+129 LNMGFFKKNMT

-166 SAFVTPLIF
+166 SAFATPLIF
-175 FGIMLYFN
+175 LGIMFYFN
-183 WKLSLVLFIPVIL
+183 WQLSLVLFIPIIL

-203 MFKNYTGKV
+203 MFKNYMGKV

-257 DYWVELTELAVPY
+257 DYWIELTELAVPY

-276 LVDTGML
+276 LVDTGLL

-292 LLNSRITVPVYILFL
+292 LLNGKITISVYILFL

-315 SLKSLFELSQ
+315 SLRTLFELSES
-325 NLSFLLKGMEKI
+325 LSFLLKGMEKI
-337 IEIFDEKEQASGN
+337 IEIFNEKEQKSGN
-350 IKFPQ
+350 ISFPEH
-355 NFSQGLKYEN
+355 FSESLKYEN
-365 ITFAYNKAKVI
+365 VTFAYNKAKVI
-376 NDFTLNIRAG
+376 NNFTLTIRAG

-410 DTDEGKITIDGIN
+410 DIDEGKITIDGTD
-423 IKDISYESLMDNVSF
+423 IKDISYESLMDNISF

-450 YENIL
+450 YENII
-455 MGKNYTRDEV
+455 MGKNYTREEV

-477 IMSLPDKYETK
+477 IMSLPDRYETK

-516 VILDEVTSY
+516 VILNEVTSY

-560 DNIVFMNK
+560 DNIVFMKK
-568 GKIMEQG
+568 GQITEQG
-575 THDELLKNRA
+575 THEELLRNRA
-585 DYWHLWSLYNEEKQ
+585 NYWHLWSLYNENDLEK
-599 EN
+599 EVTE

>member
-1 MRYNFS
+1 
-7 RKYFDY
+7 
-13 QNIKKS
+13 
-19 LLVNGDFFMNN
+19 MNN

-40 HKIKLIIAALFSI
+40 HRIKLIVSAMFSI

-59 AIPYILVYRI
+59 AIPYLLVYSI
-69 ILELFNDKIDYR
+69 ILEIFNREISYNKIK
-81 NIQSLVFK
+81 SLVFI
-89 AIFFIILGVA
+89 AILFIILGVV

-120 IDLIEHMSG
+120 IDLIEHMSK
-129 LNMGFFKKSMT
+129 LNMGFFKKNMT

-166 SAFVTPLIF
+166 SAFATPLIF
-175 FGIMLYFN
+175 LGIMFYFN
-183 WKLSLVLFIPVIL
+183 WQLSLVLFIPIIL

-203 MFKNYTGKV
+203 MFKNYMGKV

-257 DYWVELTELAVPY
+257 DYWIELTELAVPY

-276 LVDTGML
+276 LVDTGLL

-292 LLNSRITVPVYILFL
+292 LLNGKITISVYILFL

-315 SLKSLFELSQ
+315 SLRTLFELSES
-325 NLSFLLKGMEKI
+325 LSFLLKGMEKI
-337 IEIFDEKEQASGN
+337 IEIFNEKEQKSGD
-350 IKFPQ
+350 ISFPQ
-355 NFSQGLKYEN
+355 HFSESLKYEN
-365 ITFAYNKAKVI
+365 VTFAYNKAKVI
-376 NDFTLNIRAG
+376 NNFTLTIRAG

-410 DTDEGKITIDGIN
+410 DIDEGKITIDGTD
-423 IKDISYESLMDNVSF
+423 IKDISYESLMDNISF

-450 YENIL
+450 YENII
-455 MGKNYTRDEV
+455 MGKNYTREEV

-477 IMSLPDKYETK
+477 IMSLPDRYETK

-560 DNIVFMNK
+560 DNIVFMKK
-568 GKIMEQG
+568 GQITEQG
-575 THDELLKNRA
+575 THEELLRNRA
-585 DYWHLWSLYNEEKQ
+585 DYWHLWSLYNENDLEK
-599 EN
+599 EVTE

>member
-1 MRYNFS
+1 
-7 RKYFDY
+7 
-13 QNIKKS
+13 
-19 LLVNGDFFMNN
+19 MNN

-40 HKIKLIIAALFSI
+40 HKIKLIISAVFSI

-59 AIPYILVYRI
+59 AIPYLLVYSI
-69 ILELFNDKIDYR
+69 ILELFNREISYNK
-81 NIQSLVFK
+81 IQSLVFI
-89 AIFFIILGVA
+89 AILFIILGVV

-120 IDLIEHMSG
+120 IDLIEHMSK
-129 LNMGFFKKSMT
+129 LNMGFFKKNMT

-166 SAFVTPLIF
+166 SAFATPLIF
-175 FGIMLYFN
+175 LGIMFYFN
-183 WKLSLVLFIPVIL
+183 WQLSLVLFIPIIL

-203 MFKNYTGKV
+203 MFKNYMGKV

-257 DYWVELTELAVPY
+257 DYWIELTELAVPY

-276 LVDTGML
+276 LVDTGLL

-292 LLNSRITVPVYILFL
+292 LLNGKITISVYILFL

-315 SLKSLFELSQ
+315 SLRTLFELSES
-325 NLSFLLKGMEKI
+325 LSFLLKGMEKI
-337 IEIFDEKEQASGN
+337 IEIFNEKEQKSGD
-350 IKFPQ
+350 IFFPEH
-355 NFSQGLKYEN
+355 FSESLKYEN
-365 ITFAYNKAKVI
+365 VTFAYNKAKVI
-376 NDFTLNIRAG
+376 NNFTLTIRAG

-410 DTDEGKITIDGIN
+410 DIEEGKITIDGTD
-423 IKDISYESLMDNVSF
+423 IKDISYESLMNNISF

-450 YENIL
+450 YENII
-455 MGKNYTRDEV
+455 MGKNYTREEV

-477 IMSLPDKYETK
+477 IMSLPDRYETK
-488 IGEGGIKLSG
+488 IGEGGVKLSG

-525 SDIENEAKIQSAL
+525 SDIENEAKIQAAL

-560 DNIVFMNK
+560 DNIVFMKK
-568 GKIMEQG
+568 GQITEQG
-575 THDELLKNRA
+575 THEELLRNRG
-585 DYWHLWSLYNEEKQ
+585 DYWHLWSLYNENDLEK
-599 EN
+599 EVTE

>member
-1 MRYNFS
+1 
-7 RKYFDY
+7 
-13 QNIKKS
+13 
-19 LLVNGDFFMNN
+19 MNN

-40 HKIKLIIAALFSI
+40 HKIKLIVSAMFSI

-59 AIPYILVYRI
+59 AIPYLLVYSI
-69 ILELFNDKIDYR
+69 ILEIFNREISYNKIK
-81 NIQSLVFK
+81 SLVFI
-89 AIFFIILGVA
+89 AILFIILGVA

-120 IDLIEHMSG
+120 IDLIEHMSK
-129 LNMGFFKKSMT
+129 LNMGFFKKNMT

-166 SAFVTPLIF
+166 SAFATPLIF
-175 FGIMLYFN
+175 LGIMFYFN
-183 WKLSLVLFIPVIL
+183 WQLSLVLFIPIIL

-203 MFKNYTGKV
+203 MFKNYMGKV

-250 DNTQEYA
+250 NNTQEYA
-257 DYWVELTELAVPY
+257 DYWIELTELAVPY

-276 LVDTGML
+276 LVDTGLL

-292 LLNSRITVPVYILFL
+292 LLNGKITISVYILFL

-315 SLKSLFELSQ
+315 SLRTLFELSES
-325 NLSFLLKGMEKI
+325 LSFLLKGMEKI
-337 IEIFDEKEQASGN
+337 IEIFNEKEQKSGD
-350 IKFPQ
+350 ISFPEH
-355 NFSQGLKYEN
+355 FSESLKYEN
-365 ITFAYNKAKVI
+365 VTFAYNKAKVI
-376 NDFTLNIRAG
+376 NNFTLTIRAG

-410 DTDEGKITIDGIN
+410 DIDEGKITIDGTD
-423 IKDISYESLMDNVSF
+423 IKDISYESLMDNISF

-450 YENIL
+450 YENII
-455 MGKNYTRDEV
+455 MGKNYTREEV

-477 IMSLPDKYETK
+477 IMSLPDRYETK

-560 DNIVFMNK
+560 DNIVFMKK
-568 GKIMEQG
+568 GQITEQG
-575 THDELLKNRA
+575 THEELIRNRA
-585 DYWHLWSLYNEEKQ
+585 DYWHLWSLYNENDLEK
-599 EN
+599 EVTE

>member
-1 MRYNFS
+1 
-7 RKYFDY
+7 
-13 QNIKKS
+13 
-19 LLVNGDFFMNN
+19 MNN

-40 HKIKLIIAALFSI
+40 HKIKLIVSAMFSI

-59 AIPYILVYRI
+59 AIPYLLVYSI
-69 ILELFNDKIDYR
+69 ILEIFNREISYNKIK
-81 NIQSLVFK
+81 SLVFI
-89 AIFFIILGVA
+89 AILFIILGVV

-120 IDLIEHMSG
+120 IDLIEHMSK
-129 LNMGFFKKSMT
+129 LNMGFFKKNMT

-166 SAFVTPLIF
+166 SAFATPLIF
-175 FGIMLYFN
+175 LGIMFYFN
-183 WKLSLVLFIPVIL
+183 WQLSLVLFIPIIL

-203 MFKNYTGKV
+203 MFKNYMGKV
-212 DHFYKLVAKLNST
+212 DHFYKLVTKLNST

-257 DYWVELTELAVPY
+257 DYWIELTELAVPY

-276 LVDTGML
+276 LVDTGLL

-292 LLNSRITVPVYILFL
+292 LLNGKITISVYILFL

-315 SLKSLFELSQ
+315 SLRTLFELSES
-325 NLSFLLKGMEKI
+325 LSFLLKGMEKI
-337 IEIFDEKEQASGN
+337 IEIFNEKEQKSGD
-350 IKFPQ
+350 ISFPQ
-355 NFSQGLKYEN
+355 HFSESLKYEN
-365 ITFAYNKAKVI
+365 VTFAYNKAKVI
-376 NDFTLNIRAG
+376 NNFTLTIRAG

-410 DTDEGKITIDGIN
+410 DIDEGKITIDGTD
-423 IKDISYESLMDNVSF
+423 IKDISYESLMDNISF

-450 YENIL
+450 YENII
-455 MGKNYTRDEV
+455 MGKNYTREEV

-477 IMSLPDKYETK
+477 IMSLPDRYETK

-525 SDIENEAKIQSAL
+525 SDIENEAKIQAAL

-560 DNIVFMNK
+560 DNIVFMKK
-568 GKIMEQG
+568 GQITEQG
-575 THDELLKNRA
+575 THEELLRNRA
-585 DYWHLWSLYNEEKQ
+585 DYWHLWSLYNENDLEK
-599 EN
+599 EVTE

>member
-1 MRYNFS
+1 
-7 RKYFDY
+7 
-13 QNIKKS
+13 
-19 LLVNGDFFMNN
+19 MNN

-40 HKIKLIIAALFSI
+40 HRIKLIVSAMFSI

-59 AIPYILVYRI
+59 VIPYLLVYSI
-69 ILELFNDKIDYR
+69 ILELFNREISYNK
-81 NIQSLVFK
+81 IQSLVFI
-89 AIFFIILGVA
+89 AILFIILGVV

-120 IDLIEHMSG
+120 IDLIEHMSK
-129 LNMGFFKKSMT
+129 LNMGFFKKNMT

-166 SAFVTPLIF
+166 SAFATPLIF
-175 FGIMLYFN
+175 LGIMFYFN
-183 WKLSLVLFIPVIL
+183 WQLSLVLFIPIIL

-203 MFKNYTGKV
+203 MFKNYMGKV

-257 DYWVELTELAVPY
+257 DYWIELTELAVPY

-276 LVDTGML
+276 LVDTGLL

-292 LLNSRITVPVYILFL
+292 LLNGKITISVYILFL

-315 SLKSLFELSQ
+315 SLRTLFELSES
-325 NLSFLLKGMEKI
+325 LSFLLKGMEKI
-337 IEIFDEKEQASGN
+337 IEIFNEKEQESGN
-350 IKFPQ
+350 ISFPEH
-355 NFSQGLKYEN
+355 FSESLKYEN
-365 ITFAYNKAKVI
+365 VTFAYNKAKVI
-376 NDFTLNIRAG
+376 NNFTLTIRAG

-410 DTDEGKITIDGIN
+410 DIDEGKITIDGTD

-450 YENIL
+450 YENII
-455 MGKNYTRDEV
+455 MGKNYTREEV

-477 IMSLPDKYETK
+477 IMSLPDRYETK

-560 DNIVFMNK
+560 DNIVFMKK
-568 GKIMEQG
+568 GEITEQG
-575 THDELLKNRA
+575 THEELLRDRA
-585 DYWHLWSLYNEEKQ
+585 DYWHLWSLYNENDLEK
-599 EN
+599 EVTE

>member
-203 MFKNYTGKV
+203 MFKNYMGKV

-376 NDFTLNIRAG
+376 NDFTLNIKAG

-410 DTDEGKITIDGIN
+410 DTNEGKITIDGIN

-465 ENAAKKAQIHDF
+465 ENAAKKAQIHNF

>member
-1 MRYNFS
+1 
-7 RKYFDY
+7 
-13 QNIKKS
+13 
-19 LLVNGDFFMNN
+19 MNN

-40 HKIKLIIAALFSI
+40 HKIKLIISAMFSI

-59 AIPYILVYRI
+59 AIPYLLVYSI
-69 ILELFNDKIDYR
+69 ILELFNREISYNK
-81 NIQSLVFK
+81 IQSLVFI
-89 AIFFIILGVA
+89 AILFIILGVV

-120 IDLIEHMSG
+120 IDLIEHMSK
-129 LNMGFFKKSMT
+129 LNMGFFKKNMT

-166 SAFVTPLIF
+166 SAFATPLIF
-175 FGIMLYFN
+175 LGIMFYFN
-183 WKLSLVLFIPVIL
+183 WQLSLVLFIPIIL

-203 MFKNYTGKV
+203 MFKNYMGKV

-257 DYWVELTELAVPY
+257 DYWIELTELAVPY

-276 LVDTGML
+276 LVDTGLL

-292 LLNSRITVPVYILFL
+292 LLNGKITISVYILFL

-315 SLKSLFELSQ
+315 SLRTLFELSES
-325 NLSFLLKGMEKI
+325 LSFLLKGMEKI
-337 IEIFDEKEQASGN
+337 IEIFNEKEQKSGN
-350 IKFPQ
+350 ISFPEH
-355 NFSQGLKYEN
+355 FSESLKYEN
-365 ITFAYNKAKVI
+365 VTFAYNKAKVI
-376 NDFTLNIRAG
+376 NNFTLTIRAG

-410 DTDEGKITIDGIN
+410 DIDEGKITIDGTD

-450 YENIL
+450 YENII
-455 MGKNYTRDEV
+455 MGKNYTREEV

-477 IMSLPDKYETK
+477 IMSLPDRYETK
-488 IGEGGIKLSG
+488 IGEGGVKLSG

-560 DNIVFMNK
+560 DNIVFMKK
-568 GKIMEQG
+568 GQITEQG
-575 THDELLKNRA
+575 THEELLRNRA
-585 DYWHLWSLYNEEKQ
+585 DYWHLWSLYNENDLEK
-599 EN
+599 EVTE

>member
-1 MRYNFS
+1 
-7 RKYFDY
+7 
-13 QNIKKS
+13 
-19 LLVNGDFFMNN
+19 MNN

-40 HKIKLIIAALFSI
+40 HKIKLIVSAMFSI

-59 AIPYILVYRI
+59 AIPYLLVYSI
-69 ILELFNDKIDYR
+69 ILEIFNREINYNKIK
-81 NIQSLVFK
+81 SLVFI
-89 AIFFIILGVA
+89 AILFIILGVA

-120 IDLIEHMSG
+120 IDLIEHMSK
-129 LNMGFFKKSMT
+129 LNMGFFKKNMT

-166 SAFVTPLIF
+166 SAFATPLIF
-175 FGIMLYFN
+175 LGIMFYFN
-183 WKLSLVLFIPVIL
+183 WQLSLVLFIPIIL

-203 MFKNYTGKV
+203 MFKNYMGKV

-250 DNTQEYA
+250 NNTQEYA
-257 DYWVELTELAVPY
+257 DYWIELTELAVPY

-276 LVDTGML
+276 LVDTGLL

-292 LLNSRITVPVYILFL
+292 LLNGKITISVYILFL

-315 SLKSLFELSQ
+315 SLRTLFELSES
-325 NLSFLLKGMEKI
+325 LSFLLKGMEKI
-337 IEIFDEKEQASGN
+337 IEIFNEKEQKSGD
-350 IKFPQ
+350 ISFPEH
-355 NFSQGLKYEN
+355 FSESLKYEN
-365 ITFAYNKAKVI
+365 VTFAYNKAKVI
-376 NDFTLNIRAG
+376 NNFTLTIRAG

-410 DTDEGKITIDGIN
+410 DIEEGKITIDGTD
-423 IKDISYESLMDNVSF
+423 IKDISYESLMDNISF

-450 YENIL
+450 YENII
-455 MGKNYTRDEV
+455 MGKNYTREEV

-477 IMSLPDKYETK
+477 IMSLPDRYETK

-560 DNIVFMNK
+560 DNIVFMKK
-568 GKIMEQG
+568 GQITEQG
-575 THDELLKNRA
+575 THEELLRNRG
-585 DYWHLWSLYNEEKQ
+585 DYWHLWSLYNENDLEK
-599 EN
+599 EVTE

>member
-1 MRYNFS
+1 
-7 RKYFDY
+7 
-13 QNIKKS
+13 
-19 LLVNGDFFMNN
+19 MNN

-40 HKIKLIIAALFSI
+40 HKIKLIISAMFSI

-59 AIPYILVYRI
+59 AIPYLLVYSI
-69 ILELFNDKIDYR
+69 ILELFNREISYNK
-81 NIQSLVFK
+81 IQSLVFI
-89 AIFFIILGVA
+89 AILFIILGVV

-120 IDLIEHMSG
+120 IDLIEHMSK
-129 LNMGFFKKSMT
+129 LNMGFFKKNMT

-166 SAFVTPLIF
+166 SAFATPLIF
-175 FGIMLYFN
+175 LGIMFYFN
-183 WKLSLVLFIPVIL
+183 WQLSLVLFIPIIL

-203 MFKNYTGKV
+203 MFKNYMGKV

-239 NLTAKSFKDYR
+239 NLSAKSFKDYR

-257 DYWVELTELAVPY
+257 DYWIELTELAVPY

-276 LVDTGML
+276 LVDTGLL

-292 LLNSRITVPVYILFL
+292 LLNGKITISVYILFL

-315 SLKSLFELSQ
+315 SLRTLFELSES
-325 NLSFLLKGMEKI
+325 LSFLLKGMEKI
-337 IEIFDEKEQASGN
+337 IEIFNEKEQESGN
-350 IKFPQ
+350 ISFPEH
-355 NFSQGLKYEN
+355 FSESLKYEN
-365 ITFAYNKAKVI
+365 VTFAYNKAKVI
-376 NDFTLNIRAG
+376 NNFTLTIRAG

-410 DTDEGKITIDGIN
+410 DIDEGKITIDGTD
-423 IKDISYESLMDNVSF
+423 IKDISYESLMDNISF

-450 YENIL
+450 YENII
-455 MGKNYTRDEV
+455 MGKNYTREEV

-477 IMSLPDKYETK
+477 IMSLPDRYETK

-560 DNIVFMNK
+560 DNIVFMKK
-568 GKIMEQG
+568 GQITEQG
-575 THDELLKNRA
+575 THEELLRNRA
-585 DYWHLWSLYNEEKQ
+585 DYWHLWSLYNENDLEK
-599 EN
+599 EVTE

>member
-203 MFKNYTGKV
+203 MFKNYMGKV

-599 EN
+599 

>member
-1 MRYNFS
+1 
-7 RKYFDY
+7 
-13 QNIKKS
+13 
-19 LLVNGDFFMNN
+19 MNN

-40 HKIKLIIAALFSI
+40 HRIKLIVSAMFSI

-59 AIPYILVYRI
+59 AIPYLLVYSI
-69 ILELFNDKIDYR
+69 ILEIFNREISYNKIK
-81 NIQSLVFK
+81 SLVFI
-89 AIFFIILGVA
+89 AILFIILGVV

-120 IDLIEHMSG
+120 IDLIEHMSK
-129 LNMGFFKKSMT
+129 LNMGFFKKNMT

-166 SAFVTPLIF
+166 SAFATPLIF
-175 FGIMLYFN
+175 LGIMFYFN
-183 WKLSLVLFIPVIL
+183 WQLSLVLFIPIIL

-203 MFKNYTGKV
+203 MFKNYMGKV

-257 DYWVELTELAVPY
+257 DYWIELTELAVPY

-276 LVDTGML
+276 LVDTGLL

-292 LLNSRITVPVYILFL
+292 LLNGKITISVYILFL

-315 SLKSLFELSQ
+315 SLRTLFELSES
-325 NLSFLLKGMEKI
+325 LSFLLKGMEKI
-337 IEIFDEKEQASGN
+337 IEIFNEKEQKSGD
-350 IKFPQ
+350 ISFPQ
-355 NFSQGLKYEN
+355 HFSESLKYEN
-365 ITFAYNKAKVI
+365 VTFAYNKAKVI
-376 NDFTLNIRAG
+376 NNFTLTIRAG

-410 DTDEGKITIDGIN
+410 DIDEGKITIDGTD
-423 IKDISYESLMDNVSF
+423 IKDISYESLMDNISF

-450 YENIL
+450 YENII
-455 MGKNYTRDEV
+455 MGKNYTREEV

-477 IMSLPDKYETK
+477 IMSLPDRYETK

-505 IARAILKNTPI
+505 IARAIIKNTPI

-560 DNIVFMNK
+560 DNIVFMKK
-568 GKIMEQG
+568 GQITEQG
-575 THDELLKNRA
+575 THEELLRNRA
-585 DYWHLWSLYNEEKQ
+585 DYWHLWSLYNENDLEK
-599 EN
+599 EVTE

>member
-1 MRYNFS
+1 
-7 RKYFDY
+7 
-13 QNIKKS
+13 
-19 LLVNGDFFMNN
+19 MNN

-40 HKIKLIIAALFSI
+40 HRIKLIVSAMFSI

-59 AIPYILVYRI
+59 VIPYLLVYSI
-69 ILELFNDKIDYR
+69 ILELFNREISYNK
-81 NIQSLVFK
+81 IQSLVFI
-89 AIFFIILGVA
+89 AILFIILGVV

-120 IDLIEHMSG
+120 IDLIEHMSK
-129 LNMGFFKKSMT
+129 LNMGFFKKNMT

-166 SAFVTPLIF
+166 SAFATPLIF
-175 FGIMLYFN
+175 LGIMFYFN
-183 WKLSLVLFIPVIL
+183 WQLSLVLFIPIIL

-203 MFKNYTGKV
+203 MFKNYMGKV

-257 DYWVELTELAVPY
+257 DYWIELTELAVPY

-276 LVDTGML
+276 LVDTGLL

-292 LLNSRITVPVYILFL
+292 LLNGKITISVYILFL

-315 SLKSLFELSQ
+315 SLRTLFELSES
-325 NLSFLLKGMEKI
+325 LSFLLKGMEKI
-337 IEIFDEKEQASGN
+337 IEIFNEKEQKSGN
-350 IKFPQ
+350 ISFPEH
-355 NFSQGLKYEN
+355 FSESLKYEN
-365 ITFAYNKAKVI
+365 VTFAYNKAKVI
-376 NDFTLNIRAG
+376 NNFTLTIRAG

-410 DTDEGKITIDGIN
+410 DIDEGKITIDGTD
-423 IKDISYESLMDNVSF
+423 IKDISYESLMDNISF

-450 YENIL
+450 YENII
-455 MGKNYTRDEV
+455 MGKNYTREEV

-477 IMSLPDKYETK
+477 IMSLPDRYETK
-488 IGEGGIKLSG
+488 IGEGGVKLSG

-560 DNIVFMNK
+560 DNIVFMKK
-568 GKIMEQG
+568 GQITEQG
-575 THDELLKNRA
+575 THEELLRNKG
-585 DYWHLWSLYNEEKQ
+585 DYWHLWSLYNENDLEK
-599 EN
+599 EVTE

>member
-1 MRYNFS
+1 
-7 RKYFDY
+7 
-13 QNIKKS
+13 
-19 LLVNGDFFMNN
+19 MNN

-40 HKIKLIIAALFSI
+40 HKIKLIISAMFSI

-59 AIPYILVYRI
+59 AIPYLLVYSI
-69 ILELFNDKIDYR
+69 ILELFNREISYNK
-81 NIQSLVFK
+81 IQSLVFI
-89 AIFFIILGVA
+89 AILFIILGVV

-120 IDLIEHMSG
+120 IDLIEHMSK
-129 LNMGFFKKSMT
+129 LNMGFFKKNMT

-166 SAFVTPLIF
+166 SAFATPLIF
-175 FGIMLYFN
+175 LGIMFYFN
-183 WKLSLVLFIPVIL
+183 WQLSLVLFIPIIL

-203 MFKNYTGKV
+203 MFKNYMGKV

-250 DNTQEYA
+250 NNTQEYA
-257 DYWVELTELAVPY
+257 DYWIELTELAVPY

-276 LVDTGML
+276 LLDTGLL

-292 LLNSRITVPVYILFL
+292 LLNGKITISVYILFL

-315 SLKSLFELSQ
+315 SLRTLFELSES
-325 NLSFLLKGMEKI
+325 LSFLLKGMEKI
-337 IEIFDEKEQASGN
+337 IEIFNEKEQKSGD
-350 IKFPQ
+350 ISFPEH
-355 NFSQGLKYEN
+355 FSESLKYEN
-365 ITFAYNKAKVI
+365 VTFAYNKAKVI
-376 NDFTLNIRAG
+376 NNFTLTIRAG
-386 TTTALVGPSGSGKT
+386 TTTALVGPSGAGKT

-410 DTDEGKITIDGIN
+410 DIDEGKITIDGTD
-423 IKDISYESLMDNVSF
+423 IKDISYESLMDNISF

-450 YENIL
+450 YENII
-455 MGKNYTRDEV
+455 MGKNYTREEV

-477 IMSLPDKYETK
+477 IMSLPDRYETK
-488 IGEGGIKLSG
+488 IGEGGVKLSG

-505 IARAILKNTPI
+505 IARAIIKNTPI

-560 DNIVFMNK
+560 DNIVFMKK
-568 GKIMEQG
+568 GQITEQG
-575 THDELLKNRA
+575 THEELLRNRA
-585 DYWHLWSLYNEEKQ
+585 DYWHLWSLYNENDLEK
-599 EN
+599 EVTE

>member
-1 MRYNFS
+1 
-7 RKYFDY
+7 
-13 QNIKKS
+13 
-19 LLVNGDFFMNN
+19 MNN

-40 HKIKLIIAALFSI
+40 HKIKLIISAMFSI

-59 AIPYILVYRI
+59 AIPYLLVYSI
-69 ILELFNDKIDYR
+69 ILELFNREISYNK
-81 NIQSLVFK
+81 IQSLVFR
-89 AIFFIILGVA
+89 AILFIVLGVV

-120 IDLIEHMSG
+120 IDLIEHMSK
-129 LNMGFFKKSMT
+129 LNMGFFKKNMT

-166 SAFVTPLIF
+166 SAFATPLIF
-175 FGIMLYFN
+175 LGIMFYFN
-183 WKLSLVLFIPVIL
+183 WQLSLVLFIPIIL

-203 MFKNYTGKV
+203 MFKNYMGKV

-257 DYWVELTELAVPY
+257 DYWIELTELAVPY

-276 LVDTGML
+276 LVDTGLL

-292 LLNSRITVPVYILFL
+292 LLNGKITISVYILFL

-315 SLKSLFELSQ
+315 SLRTLFELSES
-325 NLSFLLKGMEKI
+325 LSFLLKGMEKI
-337 IEIFDEKEQASGN
+337 IEIFNEKEQKSGD
-350 IKFPQ
+350 ISFPQ
-355 NFSQGLKYEN
+355 HFSESLKYEN
-365 ITFAYNKAKVI
+365 VTFAYNKAKVI
-376 NDFTLNIRAG
+376 NNFTLTIRAG

-410 DTDEGKITIDGIN
+410 DIDEGKITIDGTD
-423 IKDISYESLMDNVSF
+423 IKDISYESLMDNISF

-450 YENIL
+450 YENII
-455 MGKNYTRDEV
+455 MEKNYTREEV

-477 IMSLPDKYETK
+477 IMSLPDRYETK

-560 DNIVFMNK
+560 DNIVFMKK
-568 GKIMEQG
+568 GQITEQG
-575 THDELLKNRA
+575 THEELLRNRA
-585 DYWHLWSLYNEEKQ
+585 DYWHLWSLYNENDLEK
-599 EN
+599 EVTE

>member
-1 MRYNFS
+1 
-7 RKYFDY
+7 
-13 QNIKKS
+13 
-19 LLVNGDFFMNN
+19 MNN

-40 HKIKLIIAALFSI
+40 HKIKLIISAMFSI

-59 AIPYILVYRI
+59 AIPYLLVYSI
-69 ILELFNDKIDYR
+69 ILELFNREISYNK
-81 NIQSLVFK
+81 IQSLVFI
-89 AIFFIILGVA
+89 AILFIILGVV

-120 IDLIEHMSG
+120 IDLIEHMSK
-129 LNMGFFKKSMT
+129 LNMGFFKKNMT

-175 FGIMLYFN
+175 LGIMFYFN
-183 WKLSLVLFIPVIL
+183 WQLSLVLFIPIIL

-203 MFKNYTGKV
+203 MFKNYMGKV

-257 DYWVELTELAVPY
+257 DYWIELTELAVPY

-276 LVDTGML
+276 LVDTGLL

-292 LLNSRITVPVYILFL
+292 LLNGKITISVYILFL

-315 SLKSLFELSQ
+315 SLRTLFELSES
-325 NLSFLLKGMEKI
+325 LSFLLKGMEKI
-337 IEIFDEKEQASGN
+337 IEIFNEKEQESGN
-350 IKFPQ
+350 ISFPEH
-355 NFSQGLKYEN
+355 FSESLKYEN
-365 ITFAYNKAKVI
+365 VTFAYNKAKVI
-376 NDFTLNIRAG
+376 NNFTLTIRAG

-410 DTDEGKITIDGIN
+410 DIEEGKITIDGTD

-450 YENIL
+450 YENII
-455 MGKNYTRDEV
+455 MGKNYTREEV

-477 IMSLPDKYETK
+477 IMSLPDRYETK

-525 SDIENEAKIQSAL
+525 SDIENEAKIQAAL

-560 DNIVFMNK
+560 DNIVFMKK
-568 GKIMEQG
+568 GQITEQG
-575 THDELLKNRA
+575 THEELLRNRA
-585 DYWHLWSLYNEEKQ
+585 DYWHLWSLYNENDLEK
-599 EN
+599 EVTE

>member
-1 MRYNFS
+1 
-7 RKYFDY
+7 
-13 QNIKKS
+13 
-19 LLVNGDFFMNN
+19 MNN

-40 HKIKLIIAALFSI
+40 HKIKLIISAMFSI

-59 AIPYILVYRI
+59 AIPYLLVYSI
-69 ILELFNDKIDYR
+69 ILELFNREISYNK
-81 NIQSLVFK
+81 IQSLVFI
-89 AIFFIILGVA
+89 AILFIILGVV

-120 IDLIEHMSG
+120 IDLIEHISK
-129 LNMGFFKKSMT
+129 LNMGFFKKNMT

-166 SAFVTPLIF
+166 SAFATPLIF
-175 FGIMLYFN
+175 LGIMFYFN
-183 WKLSLVLFIPVIL
+183 WQLSLVLFIPIIL

-203 MFKNYTGKV
+203 MFKNYMGKV

-250 DNTQEYA
+250 NNTQEYA
-257 DYWVELTELAVPY
+257 DYWIELTELAVPY

-276 LVDTGML
+276 LLDTGLL

-292 LLNSRITVPVYILFL
+292 LLNGKITISVYILFL

-315 SLKSLFELSQ
+315 SLKTLFELSES
-325 NLSFLLKGMEKI
+325 LSFLLKGMEKI
-337 IEIFDEKEQASGN
+337 IEIFNEKEQKSGD
-350 IKFPQ
+350 ISFPEH
-355 NFSQGLKYEN
+355 FSESLKYEN
-365 ITFAYNKAKVI
+365 VTFAYNKAKVI
-376 NDFTLNIRAG
+376 NNFTLTIRAG

-410 DTDEGKITIDGIN
+410 DIDEGKITIDGTD
-423 IKDISYESLMDNVSF
+423 IKDISYESLVDNISF

-450 YENIL
+450 YENII
-455 MGKNYTRDEV
+455 MGKNYTREEV

-477 IMSLPDKYETK
+477 IMSLPDRYETK

-560 DNIVFMNK
+560 DNIVFMKK
-568 GKIMEQG
+568 GQITEQG
-575 THDELLKNRA
+575 THEELLRNKG
-585 DYWHLWSLYNEEKQ
+585 DYWHLWSLYNENDLEK
-599 EN
+599 EVAE